1 MDRTKVA
8 ITAVAELGCAGFFA
22 LTSGQKQHYK
32 KVHQLGDLS
41 KWADKDVMVHG
52 NVVPGSIRES
62 VIDQETRRTFVME
75 SGGHRIRVL
84 HAGPK
89 PDTFKD
95 FSEVVAIGHI
105 VPSGPKQPIASALRV
120 VLDAPYVVDATD
132 LRAKCPTRYTGA
144 QANKDLNKPL
154 EY

>member
-8 ITAVAELGCAGFFA
+8 ITTVAVLGCAGFFA
-22 LTSGQKQHYK
+22 LTSGEKQHYK
-32 KVHQLGDLS
+32 KVHQLGDLA
-41 KWADKDVMVHG
+41 KWGDKEVMVHG

-62 VIDQETRRTFVME
+62 VIDQETQRTFMVE
-75 SGGHRIRVL
+75 SGGARIRVL

-95 FSEVVAIGHI
+95 LSEVVAIGHI
-105 VPSGPKQPIASALRV
+105 VPSGPKQPIASALHV
-120 VLDAPYVVDATD
+120 VLDAPYVVDATE

-144 QANKDLNKPL
+144 QANRDLNKPIP
-154 EY
+154 Y